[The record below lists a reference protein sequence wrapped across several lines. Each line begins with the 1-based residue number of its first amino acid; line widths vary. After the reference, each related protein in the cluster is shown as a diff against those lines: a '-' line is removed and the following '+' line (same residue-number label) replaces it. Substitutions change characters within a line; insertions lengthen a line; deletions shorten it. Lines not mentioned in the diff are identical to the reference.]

1 MMKKKDSYVI
11 AVDFDGTLCEYAFP
25 KIGEQKAHH
34 KKLLELLIDMRIKGH
49 KLILWTCRGDNEE
62 YPCLSEAIDW
72 CKNQGLEFDAINEN
86 VIGTKKMSGPSPKVV
101 ADYYID
107 DKALIFD
114 LHNCSHTCDLLK
126 SLL

>member
-25 KIGEQKAHH
+25 KIGEQKQHH
-34 KKLLELLIDMRIKGH
+34 KELLDLLVVMRQNGH

-62 YPCLSEAIDW
+62 YPCLSEAIEW

-86 VIGTKKMSGPSPKVV
+86 IIGTKKISGPSPKVV
-101 ADYYID
+101 ADFYID
-107 DKALIFD
+107 DKALVFDKIFITKTIEF
-114 LHNCSHTCDLLK
+114 LRNL
-126 SLL
+126 